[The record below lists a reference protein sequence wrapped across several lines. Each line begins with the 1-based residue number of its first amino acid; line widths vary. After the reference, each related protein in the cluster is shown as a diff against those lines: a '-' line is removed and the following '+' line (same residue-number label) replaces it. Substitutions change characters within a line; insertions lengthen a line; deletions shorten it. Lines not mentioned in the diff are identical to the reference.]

1 MVTTSNSNCTHMIL
15 NGMTNCENS
24 NANKVIPTDV
34 RNIYFASFFALQ
46 YTKTKAEVRICMS
59 NNTTNGP
66 ISYLYISGKGGFRGG
81 SSVKLTYKII
91 KDGKVPYTITM
102 KNSSDFYGYPYIY
115 ISFSGPVNKSLS
127 TYDNYFT
134 LPSGLTDG
142 KYTMKIS
149 PYSYFAPR
157 TYEVTVK
164 NGKLTAD
171 PDVTLYLR
179 GDASCDGTIN
189 TLDLMAIKKH
199 IINYSA
205 LKEPNLSC
213 ADLDVNGKVDLL
225 DVSKLKKHLIGI
237 EKLY

>member
-1 MVTTSNSNCTHMIL
+1 MEDIKAYKVHMGAADCAVDLGDGSERGEYVNQDYIL
-15 NGMTNCENS
+15 HKLGRPHRGISLMYCYYPLDKEFPARIS
-24 NANKVIPTDV
+24 EACRDMEVS
-34 RNIYFASFFALQ
+34 FAW
-46 YTKTKAEVRICMS
+46 
-59 NNTTNGP
+59 
-66 ISYLYISGKGGFRGG
+66 
-81 SSVKLTYKII
+81 
-91 KDGKVPYTITM
+91 D
-102 KNSSDFYGYPYIY
+102 YPY
-115 ISFSGPVNKSLS
+115 
-127 TYDNYFT
+127 DDYFT
-134 LPSGLTDG
+134 LPSGMTDG